1 MRKTIISLLVLG
13 LSLVFVAC
21 GDNSINKSEKLDQK
35 ELSIQGQVC
44 PAGKYDDSMLRCSV
58 KTEPVKLLVPVPEGW
73 SAYLFGWDQ
82 REDVNGASQTGAA
95 SMVQDKATNGCHVV
109 IKGQITGS
117 SRRPMTLERVNA
129 HNAKRPKDSKIGMW
143 HLGDKPLADGT
154 SWIWAD
160 TGAGLAIFATT
171 PRSDGTVLEWGLN
184 NSAILFKDG
193 EPQGDYCS
201 TNTSPTAI
209 LPTLT
214 SLLAKTKIS

>member
-1 MRKTIISLLVLG
+1 MSKTITSLLLIG

-21 GDNSINKSEKLDQK
+21 GGTDINKSEKLDQK

-58 KTEPVKLLVPVPEGW
+58 KTEPVKLLIPVPEGW

-82 REDVNGASQTGAA
+82 EESIGGASQQGAA
-95 SMVQDKATNGCHVV
+95 SMVQDKSANNCHVA
-109 IKGQITGS
+109 IRGRITGS
-117 SRRPMTLERVNA
+117 SRKPMTLERVNA
-129 HNAKRPKDSKIGMW
+129 HNAKRPKDSKIGVW
-143 HLGDKPLADGT
+143 HFGDTALPDGT
-154 SWIWAD
+154 SWIWVD

-184 NSAILFKDG
+184 NSDIPFKDG

-201 TNTSPTAI
+201 TNTSASSI
-209 LPTLT
+209 LPTLI
-214 SLLAKTKIS
+214 SLLANTKIS